1 MATATDRQKT
11 AKENFSVPDSGE
23 RKVSLLVVEDDENI
37 STAISEY
44 FSRAG
49 YNVKTVEDGLNG
61 VKAAL
66 DDPPDAVVLDLM
78 LPKMDGLAV
87 CKELREKVG
96 YLPILMLTAKDDVVD
111 KVLGLEMGADDYI
124 TKPFSLRELE
134 ARIKSVLRRTRNGP
148 TTDGMRDE
156 APIVR
161 GRLRID
167 SAKREVTIGDRQ
179 VELTPKE
186 FDLLR
191 LFASN
196 PGRVFPR
203 KYLLEKIWDYSYE
216 GYDRTI
222 WIDADILV
230 FDEPAFRIEVASDF
244 AFCYEVWLWKE
255 QGATARQAGVNN
267 SVSVFVRGNAF
278 LDFCIWAHEDLVRR
292 GKQVLTHGTSTRL
305 LSALYRAV
313 PFTLLTNVG
322 MLSPVVAQDI
332 RDGTNRIA
340 REYAGLHGRPLR
352 AINLCGS
359 MCGKMAEG
367 RVLDDGDYGAI
378 VDTMLR
384 TRGAMLD
391 RDLLA

>member
-1 MATATDRQKT
+1 MGPLGFGAFGSFFLTQRNLGLKFGPFVLYYSFARVALRSPWRIPSEPPACQFPSY
-11 AKENFSVPDSGE
+11 N
-23 RKVSLLVVEDDENI
+23 

-49 YNVKTVEDGLNG
+49 YNVKTAEDGVAG

-87 CKELREKVG
+87 CKELREKLS

-134 ARIKSVLRRTRNGP
+134 ARIKSVLRRSKIP
-148 TTDGMRDE
+148 ASIDGAKDE
-156 APIVR
+156 APIIR

-167 SAKREVTIGDRQ
+167 PARREVTIGERQ

-191 LFASN
+191 LFAAN

-222 WIDADILV
+222 DSHINRLRAK
-230 FDEPAFRIEVASDF
+230 IE
-244 AFCYEVWLWKE
+244 ENPE
-255 QGATARQAGVNN
+255 NPQM
-267 SVSVFVRGNAF
+267 
-278 LDFCIWAHEDLVRR
+278 
-292 GKQVLTHGTSTRL
+292 VLTVWGIGYKFSDE
-305 LSALYRAV
+305 
-313 PFTLLTNVG
+313 
-322 MLSPVVAQDI
+322 Q
-332 RDGTNRIA
+332 
-340 REYAGLHGRPLR
+340 
-352 AINLCGS
+352 
-359 MCGKMAEG
+359 
-367 RVLDDGDYGAI
+367 
-378 VDTMLR
+378 
-384 TRGAMLD
+384 
-391 RDLLA
+391 

>member
-1 MATATDRQKT
+1 MSTKSAANR
-11 AKENFSVPDSGE
+11 AKSEPDGDEPKAE
-23 RKVSLLVVEDDENI
+23 RKLSLLVIEDDENI
-37 STAISEY
+37 STAIGVH
-44 FSRAG
+44 FMHAG
-49 YNVKTVEDGLNG
+49 FEVRMAGDGVAG
-61 VKAAL
+61 VQAAL
-66 DDPPDAVVLDLM
+66 TDRPDVILLDLM

-87 CKELREKVG
+87 CRELREKAP
-96 YLPILMLTAKDDVVD
+96 YIPILMLTAKDDVVD

-148 TTDGMRDE
+148 SAEGMRDE

-222 WIDADILV
+222 DSHINRLRAK
-230 FDEPAFRIEVASDF
+230 IE
-244 AFCYEVWLWKE
+244 ENPE
-255 QGATARQAGVNN
+255 NPQM
-267 SVSVFVRGNAF
+267 
-278 LDFCIWAHEDLVRR
+278 
-292 GKQVLTHGTSTRL
+292 VLTVWGIGYKFSDE
-305 LSALYRAV
+305 
-313 PFTLLTNVG
+313 
-322 MLSPVVAQDI
+322 Q
-332 RDGTNRIA
+332 
-340 REYAGLHGRPLR
+340 
-352 AINLCGS
+352 
-359 MCGKMAEG
+359 
-367 RVLDDGDYGAI
+367 
-378 VDTMLR
+378 
-384 TRGAMLD
+384 
-391 RDLLA
+391 

>member
-11 AKENFSVPDSGE
+11 AKENFTIPDAGE

-37 STAISEY
+37 SSAISEY

-49 YNVKTVEDGLNG
+49 YDVKTVEDGLMG
-61 VKAAL
+61 VKSAL

-87 CKELREKVG
+87 CREIREKAHQM
-96 YLPILMLTAKDDVVD
+96 PILMLTAKDDVVD

-134 ARIKSVLRRTRNGP
+134 ARIKSVLRRTRSGP
-148 TTDGMRDE
+148 SPDGIKDE

-167 SAKREVTIGDRQ
+167 PVRREVTIAERNI
-179 VELTPKE
+179 ELTPKE

-222 WIDADILV
+222 DSHINRLRAKV
-230 FDEPAFRIEVASDF
+230 
-244 AFCYEVWLWKE
+244 
-255 QGATARQAGVNN
+255 
-267 SVSVFVRGNAF
+267 
-278 LDFCIWAHEDLVRR
+278 EDNPENPQL
-292 GKQVLTHGTSTRL
+292 VLTVWGIG
-305 LSALYRAV
+305 YK
-313 PFTLLTNVG
+313 FT
-322 MLSPVVAQDI
+322 D
-332 RDGTNRIA
+332 
-340 REYAGLHGRPLR
+340 
-352 AINLCGS
+352 
-359 MCGKMAEG
+359 AE
-367 RVLDDGDYGAI
+367 
-378 VDTMLR
+378 
-384 TRGAMLD
+384 
-391 RDLLA
+391 